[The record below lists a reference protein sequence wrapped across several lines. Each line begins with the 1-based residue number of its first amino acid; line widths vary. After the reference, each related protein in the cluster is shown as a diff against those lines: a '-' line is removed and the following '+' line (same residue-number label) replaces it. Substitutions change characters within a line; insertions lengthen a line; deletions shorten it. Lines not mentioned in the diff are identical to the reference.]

1 MNNEKELIGY
11 AVRFQESEQTYK
23 HLDILREYGQVLWGQ
38 WRKPGSKSQLSK
50 ATKDSMNQKGTT
62 IYAIGQSTVWN
73 MHIEQVL
80 TTEEVK
86 KKQLEYLIPLYYDIN
101 TPCYCWYL
109 IDDIKDYEGKDCLR
123 TLFTSSGLSF
133 INIHQIPGNSPFR
146 VYSTGN
152 LETGIGYYIPKQIP
166 RTYNPERDKITKS
179 LRYDIFKRDGFRCVL
194 CGRSVQDDKITLH
207 LDHFIPLAG
216 GGTSDYDN
224 LRTLCSDCN
233 LGKSAKMPTWIDGK
247 LIG

>member
-50 ATKDSMNQKGTT
+50 VTKDSMNQKGTT

-86 KKQLEYLIPLYYDIN
+86 EKQLEYLIPLYYDIN
-101 TPCYCWYL
+101 TPCYCW
-109 IDDIKDYEGKDCLR
+109 
-123 TLFTSSGLSF
+123 
-133 INIHQIPGNSPFR
+133 
-146 VYSTGN
+146 
-152 LETGIGYYIPKQIP
+152 
-166 RTYNPERDKITKS
+166 
-179 LRYDIFKRDGFRCVL
+179 
-194 CGRSVQDDKITLH
+194 
-207 LDHFIPLAG
+207 
-216 GGTSDYDN
+216 
-224 LRTLCSDCN
+224 
-233 LGKSAKMPTWIDGK
+233 
-247 LIG
+247 